1 MALPRFLAALAWVV
15 FTSGPLLA
23 DELDAIRQQHQAG
36 NLAGALDQTERYL
49 ATHPQNTRARFL
61 KGLLLTDQG
70 KTDEAVGVFTA
81 LTEDYPEL
89 PEPYNNIATIYAA
102 QGRYELALDAL
113 ETAIRV
119 FPGYAT
125 AHENLGDIHAKIA
138 AVAYE
143 KALSLDGKNATAQ
156 TKLTLMRTLLERQAL
171 DPVRAPS
178 LKNGAPSAGKGGKA
192 R

>member
-1 MALPRFLAALAWVV
+1 MALPRFLAAVACVV
-15 FTSGPLLA
+15 SMSGPLLA

-36 NLAGALDQTERYL
+36 DLAGALEQTERYL
-49 ATHPQNTRARFL
+49 AKHPQNARARFL

-70 KTDEAVGVFTA
+70 KTDEAVAVFTA

-89 PEPYNNIATIYAA
+89 PEPYNNLAVIRAA

-125 AHENLGDIHAKIA
+125 AHENLGDVHAKIA
-138 AVAYE
+138 AAAYE
-143 KALSLDGKNATAQ
+143 KALSLDAKNATANA
-156 TKLTLMRTLLERQAL
+156 KLTLMRTLLERQAL

-178 LKNGAPSAGKGGKA
+178 LKSGAPPTGTGGKA